1 MNYAIAAY
9 IAVVIIWTVYFIWLK
24 QRVRR
29 ARED

>member
-9 IAVVIIWTVYFIWLK
+9 VAVVIIWAVYFIWLK
-24 QRVRR
+24 QRFRR